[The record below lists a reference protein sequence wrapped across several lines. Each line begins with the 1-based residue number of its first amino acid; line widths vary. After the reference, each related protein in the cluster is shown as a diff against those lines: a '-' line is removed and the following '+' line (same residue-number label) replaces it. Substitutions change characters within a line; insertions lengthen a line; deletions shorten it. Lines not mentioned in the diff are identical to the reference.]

1 MASVYGFTA
10 SWTDDTSGEIPDVEM
25 MPLLGDMCETL
36 YSGEDYNTAWQQCL
50 VTGYC
55 LLTFDWASVRPTSG
69 SGKLLVSDMS
79 DIKQKTILLLLNI
92 DLFKSLPSRHH
103 HRLIK
108 LARRS
113 PFFNVNDAQ
122 ELNYVKQKYDV
133 SDSLS
138 EYLIQCYRMIERVIS
153 WNLTLTKD
161 SGDAMKK
168 Y

>member
-1 MASVYGFTA
+1 
-10 SWTDDTSGEIPDVEM
+10 
-25 MPLLGDMCETL
+25 
-36 YSGEDYNTAWQQCL
+36 
-50 VTGYC
+50 
-55 LLTFDWASVRPTSG
+55 
-69 SGKLLVSDMS
+69 MS

-92 DLFKSLPSRHH
+92 DLFKSLSSRHH

-113 PFFNVNDAQ
+113 PFCNVNDAQ